1 MHTSAA
7 EAEPCFRFH
16 AVNNCPFRE
25 LFSAV
30 CFSFLCFSLV
40 ILVFKMPPKSSAEVL
55 SSVVPYGENACVRS
69 ALFRHEL

>member
-30 CFSFLCFSLV
+30 FLIF
-40 ILVFKMPPKSSAEVL
+40 VL
-55 SSVVPYGENACVRS
+55 FIGDFG
-69 ALFRHEL
+69 L